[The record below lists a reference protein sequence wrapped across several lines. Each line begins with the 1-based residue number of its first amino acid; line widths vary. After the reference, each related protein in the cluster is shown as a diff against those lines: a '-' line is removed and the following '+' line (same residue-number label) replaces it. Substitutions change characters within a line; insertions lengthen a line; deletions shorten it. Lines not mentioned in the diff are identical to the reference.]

1 MEWGGGGGHGL
12 RNNTAL
18 IHNSMQGPSSS
29 LGTEG
34 CQLAHLAQGGERL
47 QMRHRHDGSQ
57 LGEGSA
63 PEKTDFLVQGGASR
77 RLFHITALRMKASL
91 SHRSVNRV
99 SPLGLS
105 TL

>member
-1 MEWGGGGGHGL
+1 MKNLGGGGHGL

-18 IHNSMQGPSSS
+18 IHNSMQDPSSS

-34 CQLAHLAQGGERL
+34 RQLAHLARGDRAQWAQRL

-63 PEKTDFLVQGGASR
+63 PCTRKS
-77 RLFHITALRMKASL
+77 
-91 SHRSVNRV
+91 
-99 SPLGLS
+99 
-105 TL
+105 